1 MTDNSQST
9 SLDSDD
15 KLELLVDLGMDLTKE
30 RNGLL
35 LDHNDLENY
44 NKTLKESKDSLPK
57 PKFDSQSVIM
67 PLQTNTLAPPISYNN
82 MNNIKGNS
90 YCP

>member
-35 LDHNDLENY
+35 LDHNDL
-44 NKTLKESKDSLPK
+44 
-57 PKFDSQSVIM
+57 
-67 PLQTNTLAPPISYNN
+67 
-82 MNNIKGNS
+82 
-90 YCP
+90 